1 MLWAILILI
10 IGAVSAAAVVN
21 AFRPVRWDW
30 FLLPSL
36 VWSLVVIEL
45 PAQLILLELAAVA
58 ILAMFGGL
66 GYVVGQIGLVLLAI
80 SWVGSIVL
88 FSRSRGSLQVVARS
102 LDAAG
107 IPASGNRVPFW
118 RVLVGLPFPG
128 RGVEKIKNVE
138 FSRVAGSVLRLDVYR
153 SRKPTENRPVLL
165 YLHGGA
171 WVVGDKFEQG
181 LPMLHHLA
189 RNGWVCF
196 TANYRLSPGATFPD
210 HLIDA
215 KAALIWIK
223 EHADEYGGD
232 PSFVAV
238 SGGSA
243 GGHLASLVA
252 LTVDDERYQPPDEAA
267 DTSVQA
273 AVPIYGIT
281 DLTNRLG
288 AQSDRFVSMIMEP
301 VVMKAFLAEEPEKYR
316 DGSPI
321 DLVGADAPPFLVVQ
335 GEKDTLAPVVEA
347 RAFVTRLE
355 EVSESQVVYME
366 FPGAQHVF
374 DLFYSYRA
382 ARMID
387 GVTAFLEHTRSGR

>member
-10 IGAVSAAAVVN
+10 IGVASAAAVVN

-45 PAQLILLELAAVA
+45 PVQLILLELAAVA
-58 ILAMFGGL
+58 ILAMLGGL
-66 GYVVGQIGLVLLAI
+66 GYVVGQIGLVLLAL
-80 SWVGSIVL
+80 SWIGSIVL
-88 FSRSRGSLQVVARS
+88 FIRSRGSLQVVARS
-102 LDAAG
+102 LDSAA
-107 IPASGNRVPFW
+107 IPASGNRVSFW
-118 RVLVGLPFPG
+118 RVLVGLPFRG
-128 RGVEKIKNVE
+128 RAIEKIKNVE
-138 FSRVAGSVLRLDVYR
+138 FSRVAGRVLRLDVYR
-153 SRKPTENRPVLL
+153 SRTAAENRPVLL

-171 WVVGDKFEQG
+171 WMVGDKFEQG

-196 TANYRLSPGATFPD
+196 SANYRLSPGATFPD

-215 KAALIWIK
+215 KAALAWVK
-223 EHADEYGGD
+223 KHAHEYGGD

-252 LTVDDERYQPPDEAA
+252 LTANDERYQPPDKAA

-321 DLVGADAPPFLVVQ
+321 DLVQAGAPPFLIIQ
-335 GEKDTLAPVVEA
+335 GERDTLAPVVEA
-347 RAFVTRLE
+347 RAFVARLG

-366 FPGAQHVF
+366 FPGAQHIF

-387 GVTAFLEHTRSGR
+387 GVTAFLEHVRSGG

>member
-1 MLWAILILI
+1 
-10 IGAVSAAAVVN
+10 
-21 AFRPVRWDW
+21 
-30 FLLPSL
+30 
-36 VWSLVVIEL
+36 LVVIEL

-58 ILAMFGGL
+58 ILAMLGGL
-66 GYVVGQIGLVLLAI
+66 GYVVGQLGLVLLAL

-88 FSRSRGSLQVVARS
+88 FIRSRGSLQVVARS
-102 LDAAG
+102 LDAAA
-107 IPASGNRVPFW
+107 IPASGNRVSFW
-118 RVLVGLPFPG
+118 RVLVGLPFRG
-128 RGVEKIKNVE
+128 RAIEKIKNVE
-138 FSRVAGSVLRLDVYR
+138 FSRVAGRVLRLDVYR
-153 SRKPTENRPVLL
+153 SRTAAENRPVLL

-171 WVVGDKFEQG
+171 WMVGDKFEQG

-196 TANYRLSPGATFPD
+196 SANYRLSPGATFPD

-215 KAALIWIK
+215 KAALAWVK
-223 EHADEYGGD
+223 KHAHEYGGD

-252 LTVDDERYQPPDEAA
+252 LTANDERYQPPDKAA

-321 DLVGADAPPFLVVQ
+321 DLVQAGAPPFLIIQ
-335 GEKDTLAPVVEA
+335 GERDTLAPVVEA
-347 RAFVTRLE
+347 RAFVARLG

-366 FPGAQHVF
+366 FPGAQHIF

-387 GVTAFLEHTRSGR
+387 GVTAFLEHVRSGG